1 MIRKILTLLFIIC
14 NSSFV
19 FANAQKYTI
28 SVCVTSNLENALFCK
43 KRILESMSGEVLIVK
58 NKNRYFTY
66 LNVYDD
72 KKIANQTIKN
82 SSSYVKQQK
91 PYVKE
96 LEEKILKLK
105 ENNKKVYIDLE
116 DSVIQEEIVETII
129 PKENEVTVPLKKVEE
144 FPLVSAVPNTQ
155 ELKLVSSYP
164 FDEGK
169 RFVDDEDVEEKIE
182 IKEEVVPLA
191 KENSS
196 IEEKENDEKIASYEE
211 ELRQISMDEFDRAN
225 EQLEK
230 KEKVQKIT
238 KSYEKPKVIKKEIPK
253 KEEIKPIVVKEVEE
267 DIEANIADYQQLI
280 IEVNSVTNYMTVKAQ
295 IDNHLKEIKTYR
307 VSTGKD
313 DVKKPFGVGKIS
325 QISLNPVW
333 YPTADTLKT
342 FRKRGINLPSVVPP
356 GHKYNY
362 MGAAKIN
369 LTHIVDGKST
379 YRIHGTLNEKTI
391 GTNESAGCIRM
402 KNSDV
407 LQLATLIND
416 FANMNSLDKVKVVL
430 K

>member
-1 MIRKILTLLFIIC
+1 LLTLLFIIF

-19 FANAQKYTI
+19 FANTQKYTI
-28 SVCVTSNLENALFCK
+28 SVCVTSNLENALTCK
-43 KRILESMSGEVLIVK
+43 KRILDSMNAEVLIVK

-82 SSSYVKQQK
+82 SSTYVKQQK

-116 DSVIQEEIVETII
+116 DSVIQEEIVETVI
-129 PKENEVTVPLKKVEE
+129 PKENEVTVPLKKAEE
-144 FPLVSAVPNTQ
+144 FPLVSTVPNT
-155 ELKLVSSYP
+155 EEFKLVSSYP
-164 FDEGK
+164 FPEGK
-169 RFVDDEDVEEKIE
+169 RFVDDEDVEEKPE

-191 KENSS
+191 KEESAK
-196 IEEKENDEKIASYEE
+196 EEKENDEKIASYEE

-225 EQLEK
+225 EK

-253 KEEIKPIVVKEVEE
+253 KEEIKPLAVKEVEE
-267 DIEANIADYQQLI
+267 DIEANISDYQQLI

-295 IDNHLKEIKTYR
+295 IDDHLKEIKTYR

-333 YPTADTLKT
+333 YPTADTIRSFK
-342 FRKRGINLPSVVPP
+342 KRGINLPSVVLP
-356 GHKYNY
+356 GDKYNY

>member
-1 MIRKILTLLFIIC
+1 M
-14 NSSFV
+14 
-19 FANAQKYTI
+19 NA
-28 SVCVTSNLENALFCK
+28 
-43 KRILESMSGEVLIVK
+43 EVLIVK

-116 DSVIQEEIVETII
+116 DSVIQQEIVETII

-169 RFVDDEDVEEKIE
+169 RFVDDEDVEEKVE
-182 IKEEVVPLA
+182 IKEEVIPLS
-191 KENSS
+191 KNEP
-196 IEEKENDEKIASYEE
+196 EEDLSYEK

-238 KSYEKPKVIKKEIPK
+238 KSYEKPKAIKKEIPK

-295 IDNHLKEIKTYR
+295 IDDHLKEIKTYR

-402 KNSDV
+402 KNGDV

>member
-1 MIRKILTLLFIIC
+1 MIRKLLTLLFIIF

-19 FANAQKYTI
+19 FANTQKYTI
-28 SVCVTSNLENALFCK
+28 SVCVTSNLENALTCK
-43 KRILESMSGEVLIVK
+43 KRILDSMNAEVLIVK

-82 SSSYVKQQK
+82 SSTYVKQQK

-116 DSVIQEEIVETII
+116 DSVIQEEIVETVI
-129 PKENEVTVPLKKVEE
+129 PKENEVTVPLKKAEE
-144 FPLVSAVPNTQ
+144 FPLVSTVPNT
-155 ELKLVSSYP
+155 EEFKLVSSYP
-164 FDEGK
+164 FPEGK
-169 RFVDDEDVEEKIE
+169 RFVDDEDVEEKPE

-191 KENSS
+191 KEESAK
-196 IEEKENDEKIASYEE
+196 EEKENDEKIASYEE

-225 EQLEK
+225 EK

-253 KEEIKPIVVKEVEE
+253 KEEIKPLAVKEVEE
-267 DIEANIADYQQLI
+267 DIEANISDYQQLI

-295 IDNHLKEIKTYR
+295 IDDHLKEIKTYR

-333 YPTADTLKT
+333 YPTADTIRSFK
-342 FRKRGINLPSVVPP
+342 KRGINLPSVVLP
-356 GHKYNY
+356 GDKYNY

>member
-1 MIRKILTLLFIIC
+1 MIRKILTLLFIIF

-19 FANAQKYTI
+19 FANTQKYTI
-28 SVCVTSNLENALFCK
+28 SVCVTSNLENALTCK
-43 KRILESMSGEVLIVK
+43 KRILDSMNAEVLIVK

-116 DSVIQEEIVETII
+116 DSVIQQEIVETII

-169 RFVDDEDVEEKIE
+169 RFVDDEDVEEKVE
-182 IKEEVVPLA
+182 IKEEVIPLS
-191 KENSS
+191 KNEP
-196 IEEKENDEKIASYEE
+196 EEDLSYEK

-238 KSYEKPKVIKKEIPK
+238 KSYEKPKAIKKEIPK

-295 IDNHLKEIKTYR
+295 IDDHLKEIKTYR